1 MAGAMPR
8 RRLLCMRGAIEMK
21 ICNVIQTLCKNP
33 MNCQYCFNGMFYTEN
48 IEGLSLTN
56 SVLRRVMKEAYDEE

>member
-1 MAGAMPR
+1 
-8 RRLLCMRGAIEMK
+8 MK